1 MRSIAQFLLALLL
14 NASWQIVLV
23 VMFASLCALILRGA
37 SAWQR
42 HAVWVAALVLSFWL
56 PVLSSA
62 KIFPP
67 VMTDADEP
75 PAVATQTASISLSE
89 TVTAAS
95 ENASATVAELPVE
108 IPTVPVSRN
117 SPASAVHINEKLA
130 VSLLAAYLL
139 FGLYRAFKLFRAWR
153 RTKAIVRSAYPL
165 PIPDQV
171 QLILARCQ
179 NVLGVTRLR
188 ILFSE
193 ALAVPVTAGVFHPAI
208 ILPKQLLCEQ
218 DADVLCSA
226 LGHELVHVAR
236 RDYLLNLLYE
246 LLYLPLAFHPA
257 AALLRRRVRE
267 SRELCC
273 DEMVAGKLMRPE
285 VYARSLVRLIGS
297 APLAGRL
304 AADTTIGITD
314 ANILEVRIMSLLKQS
329 KLSARRRG
337 WLLVAASLL
346 LAIPCLAAASFAFNF
361 DLAERASAAT
371 QNQEPQAQANQDLQR
386 ARQDL
391 EKKAQELRE
400 RVQKNPNPQGE
411 EQRQLRRMEVE
422 LKAAAAKLGAIDHEH
437 QLKDAEQKIRE
448 AQERLAQVEE
458 KYPQNEAHMR
468 EAQEKLAE
476 LQRLFPENDK
486 AHSELRARLNEIV
499 TKYPNMTVTAGVRE
513 RLQRYL
519 LELDQANGR
528 LSTTQEKKEEK
539 LKEKERKEEMKERS
553 IEAKEERELK
563 ERDEQEARSKST
575 ELELRKRKQPF
586 ENREERMRNKQ
597 LELARGAAISM
608 DRAIQVATSQ
618 YPGTFLGL
626 HCSLERDG
634 EGRVLYHVIILNSEG
649 EKGSTR
655 HVWVSALDGQIIK
668 TQKE

>member
-1 MRSIAQFLLALLL
+1 MRGIAQFLLAVLL

-23 VMFASLCALILRGA
+23 VMFASLCAMILRGA

-42 HAVWVAALVLSFWL
+42 HAVWVAALVLSFGL

-62 KIFPP
+62 KIFPQVTTKAP
-67 VMTDADEP
+67 EP
-75 PAVATQTASISLSE
+75 PAVATQTAKTSFAE
-89 TVTAAS
+89 TETTAS
-95 ENASATVAELPVE
+95 ENTSATFAELPVE
-108 IPTVPVSRN
+108 IPTVPVLRN
-117 SPASAVHINEKLA
+117 ASAGAVHINEKLA

-153 RTKAIVRSAYPL
+153 RTKAIVKSAYPL

-171 QLILARCQ
+171 QSILARCQ
-179 NVLGVTRLR
+179 NTLGVTRLR

-193 ALAVPVTAGVFHPAI
+193 AVPVPVTAGVFRPAI
-208 ILPKQLLCEQ
+208 ILPEQLLCEQ

-273 DEMVAGKLMRPE
+273 DEMVAGKLLRPE

-337 WLLVAASLL
+337 WLLVTASLL

-371 QNQEPQAQANQDLQR
+371 QNQDAQTQANQDLQR

-400 RVQKNPNPQGE
+400 RVQKNANPQGE
-411 EQRQLRRMEVE
+411 EREQLRRMEVE
-422 LKAAAAKLGAIDHEH
+422 IRAAAAKLAAASRELQVSEI
-437 QLKDAEQKIRE
+437 EQKVRQ
-448 AQERLAQVEE
+448 AQERLAQVE
-458 KYPQNEAHMR
+458 KMNPQNEAHMR
-468 EAQEKLAE
+468 EAEEKLAE
-476 LQRLFPENDK
+476 LQRQLFPENDQ
-486 AHSELRARLNEIV
+486 AHSELRARLNELV
-499 TKYPNMTVTAGVRE
+499 TKYPDMKVQAEVRE
-513 RLQRYL
+513 SLLRQLQEIDQGKR
-519 LELDQANGR
+519 ELT
-528 LSTTQEKKEEK
+528 TTQEEKEEK
-539 LKEKERKEEMKERS
+539 LKEKELKEKIKERS
-553 IEAKEERELK
+553 IEGKEERELK
-563 ERDEQEARSKST
+563 EMDEQEARSRGIEK
-575 ELELRKRKQPF
+575 EI
-586 ENREERMRNKQ
+586 RMRQ
-597 LELARGAAISM
+597 QTLELARGAAISM
-608 DRAIQVATSQ
+608 ARAIQVATSQ

-634 EGRVLYHVIILNSEG
+634 EGRVVYHVIILNSEG

-655 HVWVSALDGQIIK
+655 HVWVSALDGQIVK
-668 TQKE
+668 TEKERP

>member
-1 MRSIAQFLLALLL
+1 MRSIAQFLLAVLL

-23 VMFASLCALILRGA
+23 VMFASLCAIILRGA

-42 HAVWVAALVLSFWL
+42 HAVWVAALVLSFGL
-56 PVLSSA
+56 PLLSSA
-62 KIFPP
+62 KIFSPART
-67 VMTDADEP
+67 VVTEP
-75 PAVATQTASISLSE
+75 PAVATQTASTSFAE
-89 TVTAAS
+89 TETAAP
-95 ENASATVAELPVE
+95 ENTSTMVAELPVE
-108 IPTVPVSRN
+108 IPTVPVARN
-117 SPASAVHINEKLA
+117 ASAGAVHINEKLA

-139 FGLYRAFKLFRAWR
+139 FGLYRACKLFRAWR
-153 RTKAIVRSAYPL
+153 RTKAMVTSAYPL

-171 QLILARCQ
+171 QSILAMCQ
-179 NVLGVTRLR
+179 KTLGVTRLR

-193 ALAVPVTAGVFHPAI
+193 ALPVPVTAGVFHPAI
-208 ILPKQLLCEQ
+208 ILPEQLLCEQ

-273 DEMVAGKLMRPE
+273 DELVARKLMRPE

-346 LAIPCLAAASFAFNF
+346 LAIPCLTAASFALNF
-361 DLAERASAAT
+361 DVAERASAAT
-371 QNQEPQAQANQDLQR
+371 QNQEAQSQANQDLQR
-386 ARQDL
+386 ARQEL
-391 EKKAQELRE
+391 EQKAQELRE

-411 EQRQLRRMEVE
+411 EREQLRRMEVE
-422 LKAAAAKLGAIDHEH
+422 LKAAAAKLGAIDHVH
-437 QLKDAEQKIRE
+437 QLKEAEQKIRE
-448 AQERLAQVEE
+448 AQERLAQVE
-458 KYPQNEAHMR
+458 KLYPQNEAQMR
-468 EAQEKLAE
+468 EAQERLTE
-476 LQRLFPENDK
+476 LLRQFPENDK
-486 AHSELRARLNEIV
+486 AHQEIRARLNELA
-499 TKYPNMTVTAGVRE
+499 TKYPDMKVQTEVRE
-513 RLQRYL
+513 SLLRQLQ
-519 LELDQANGR
+519 ELDQAKR
-528 LSTTQEKKEEK
+528 EVMATQEKKAEK
-539 LKEKERKEEMKERS
+539 LKEKELKEEMKERS

-563 ERDEQEARSKST
+563 ERDEQEARSKTT
-575 ELELRKRKQPF
+575 ELEMRKRKQPF
-586 ENREERMRNKQ
+586 ENREERTRKQ
-597 LELARGAAISM
+597 LELTRGASISM

-618 YPGTFLGL
+618 YPGKVLA
-626 HCSLERDG
+626 CSLGRDAD
-634 EGRVLYHVIILNSEG
+634 GRVFYHVVIITGDG
-649 EKGSTR
+649 EKGSAR
-655 HVWVSALDGQIIK
+655 YVWVSAVDGQIMK
-668 TQKE
+668 SEQE

>member
-1 MRSIAQFLLALLL
+1 MRSIAQFLLAVLL

-23 VMFASLCALILRGA
+23 VMFASLCAMVLRGA

-42 HAVWVAALVLSFWL
+42 HAVWVAALVLAFLL

-62 KIFPP
+62 KLFPQATTE
-67 VMTDADEP
+67 VADT
-75 PAVATQTASISLSE
+75 PAVAIQRATTSSSAE
-89 TVTAAS
+89 TGTAAF
-95 ENASATVAELPVE
+95 ENTSATFGELPAE
-108 IPTVPVSRN
+108 IPAAPVSRK
-117 SPASAVHINEKLA
+117 ASAGAVHIDEKLA
-130 VSLLAAYLL
+130 LSLLAAYLL

-153 RTKAIVRSAYPL
+153 RTKAIVRSASPL

-171 QLILARCQ
+171 QSILAMCQ
-179 NVLGVTRLR
+179 KVLGVTRLR

-193 ALAVPVTAGVFHPAI
+193 TVPVPVTAGVFHPAI
-208 ILPKQLLCEQ
+208 ILPEQLLCEQ

-236 RDYLLNLLYE
+236 HDYLLNLLYE

-361 DLAERASAAT
+361 ELAERASAAT

-411 EQRQLRRMEVE
+411 EREQLHRMEVE
-422 LKAAAAKLGAIDHEH
+422 LKAAAAKLGAAGREL
-437 QLKDAEQKIRE
+437 QVSEVEQKVRE
-448 AQERLAQVEE
+448 AQERLAQVERM
-458 KYPQNEAHMR
+458 YPQNQTHMR

-486 AHSELRARLNEIV
+486 AHREIQARLNELV
-499 TKYPNMTVTAGVRE
+499 TKYPNTTVTAEVRE
-513 RLQRYL
+513 SLQRYMQ
-519 LELDQANGR
+519 EVDQAKR
-528 LSTTQEKKEEK
+528 EVTKTQEKKEEK
-539 LKEKERKEEMKERS
+539 LKEKELKEEMKERS
-553 IEAKEERELK
+553 LEAKEEREK
-563 ERDEQEARSKST
+563 MMEEKEARGKTS
-575 ELELRKRKQPF
+575 ELELRQRKQPF
-586 ENREERMRNKQ
+586 ENREERSRKQ
-597 LELARGAAISM
+597 LELTRGASISM

-618 YPGTFLGL
+618 YPGKVLA
-626 HCSLERDG
+626 CSLGRDSD
-634 EGRVLYHVIILNSEG
+634 GRVFYHVVIITGDG
-649 EKGSTR
+649 EKGSAR
-655 HVWVSALDGQIIK
+655 YVWVSAVDGQIMK
-668 TQKE
+668 TEQE

>member
-1 MRSIAQFLLALLL
+1 MRSIAQFLLSVLL

-42 HAVWVAALVLSFWL
+42 HAVWVAALVLSFLL

-62 KIFPP
+62 KLFQRA
-67 VMTDADEP
+67 TTNAAKA
-75 PAVATQTASISLSE
+75 PAVATQTGRTSFAE
-89 TVTAAS
+89 TEIAEF
-95 ENASATVAELPVE
+95 ENTSATVAELPVA
-108 IPTVPVSRN
+108 IPT
-117 SPASAVHINEKLA
+117 SPAARKTSGGAIHINENLA

-165 PIPDQV
+165 PIPAQF
-171 QLILARCQ
+171 QSILAMCQ
-179 NVLGVTRLR
+179 KTLGVTRLR
-188 ILFSE
+188 ILFCE
-193 ALAVPVTAGVFHPAI
+193 AVPVPVTAGVFHPAI
-208 ILPKQLLCEQ
+208 ILPEQLLCEQ

-297 APLAGRL
+297 APLASRL

-346 LAIPCLAAASFAFNF
+346 LSLPCLAAASFAFNF
-361 DLAERASAAT
+361 NLAARASAAT
-371 QNQEPQAQANQDLQR
+371 QNQDAQANQDLQR
-386 ARQDL
+386 ARQEL

-411 EQRQLRRMEVE
+411 EREQLRRMEVE
-422 LKAAAAKLGAIDHEH
+422 LKAAAAKLGAGTREL
-437 QLKDAEQKIRE
+437 QVSEVEQKVRE
-448 AQERLAQVEE
+448 AHERLAQIE
-458 KYPQNEAHMR
+458 KMYPQNDSHMR
-468 EAQEKLAE
+468 EAQEKLAD

-486 AHSELRARLNEIV
+486 AHREIQARLNELI
-499 TKYPNMTVTAGVRE
+499 TKYPNMPVTAEARE
-513 RLQRYL
+513 SLHRYMQ
-519 LELDQANGR
+519 EIDQAQR
-528 LSTTQEKKEEK
+528 EVTTTQEKKEKE
-539 LKEKERKEEMKERS
+539 LKEKMKERS
-553 IEAKEERELK
+553 LEDQEEPKEKIEEK
-563 ERDEQEARSKST
+563 EARSRNS

-586 ENREERMRNKQ
+586 ENREERSRKQ
-597 LELARGAAISM
+597 LELTRGASISM

-618 YPGTFLGL
+618 YPGKVLA
-626 HCSLERDG
+626 CSLGRDADGRVFYHVVIITGDG
-634 EGRVLYHVIILNSEG
+634 EKASARY
-649 EKGSTR
+649 
-655 HVWVSALDGQIIK
+655 VWVSALDGQIMK
-668 TQKE
+668 TEQE